1 MVEQKNKRVLIG
13 KVVSKKTDKSAIVEI
28 ENRIKHPVYG
38 KYVKRNKRFAIH
50 DPNNSCHDG
59 DLVSIQE
66 CRPISKTKHF
76 MLIDI
81 LEKAQD

>member
-1 MVEQKNKRVLIG
+1 MVEQKNKRLFVG
-13 KVVSKKTDKSAIVEI
+13 KVVSTNNKSAIVEI

-38 KYVKRNKRFAIH
+38 KYVKRNKRFAVH
-50 DPNNSCHDG
+50 DPNNSCHNG
-59 DLVSIQE
+59 DVVSIQE

-76 MLIDI
+76 TLVDI